1 MKINVIPTC
10 IAVAIA
16 ALCSYGL
23 FQMTN
28 NENPIVLIIGNFIS
42 IALILSTIIG
52 VAFNQS
58 RLSVNIKVT
67 SAVFLVLSVIS
78 NCVFCFATNSIS
90 AYIVINGI
98 LLLIWIL
105 LVYKMWEGGKDNK
118 AIKEKMD
125 L

>member
-16 ALCSYGL
+16 ILCSYGL

-90 AYIVINGI
+90 AYIVTNGV

-118 AIKEKMD
+118 AIKEKKD

>member
-1 MKINVIPTC
+1 MKINAIPTC

-28 NENPIVLIIGNFIS
+28 NENPLVLVIGNFIS
-42 IALILSTIIG
+42 MALILSTIIG
-52 VAFNQS
+52 VGFEQG

-67 SAVFLVLSVIS
+67 SAVFLVLSIIS
-78 NCVFCFATNSIS
+78 NCVFCFATNSNS
-90 AYIVINGI
+90 AYIVTNGV

-105 LVYKMWEGGKDNK
+105 LVYKIWEGGKGR
-118 AIKEKMD
+118 
-125 L
+125 